1 LRKGGTKNHL
11 LKKGGAKNHL
21 LKKGGAKNHL
31 LKKGGTKIKSRPVKK
46 SVKIFTI
53 KLNAN
58 LVVRRGGFW
67 LHLFSKGVFLVQPF
81 LKRLLKGVYVNK

>member
-1 LRKGGTKNHL
+1 LGKGGTKNHLLKKGGTKNHL
-11 LKKGGAKNHL
+11 LKKGGA
-21 LKKGGAKNHL
+21 
-31 LKKGGTKIKSRPVKK
+31 KIKSRPVKK

-67 LHLFSKGVFLVQPF
+67 PHLF
-81 LKRLLKGVYVNK
+81 LKGGFWPHLFL